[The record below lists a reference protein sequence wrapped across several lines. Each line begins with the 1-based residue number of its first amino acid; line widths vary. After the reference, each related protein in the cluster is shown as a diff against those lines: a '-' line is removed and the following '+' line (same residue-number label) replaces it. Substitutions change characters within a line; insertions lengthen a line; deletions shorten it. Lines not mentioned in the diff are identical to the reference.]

1 MSAMSCL
8 VEIRENRISA
18 VDKIPPLWFKLLSFN
33 ARKNI
38 SSAAFVMRLR
48 WEKFSDNSFVLLRGK
63 KCINYPWRNEASLL
77 WAFSF
82 LAAKSLYEKIPM
94 YKSYINAMQISSTVA
109 NLTVS
114 RFSSPAT
121 AVTKTDRHGG
131 AEGARGLPLLNI
143 HTFAISLNKLFYFVP
158 CFLARKRVLNE
169 ISFLWTQI
177 LATLARSCVCM
188 CAIHINHHVK
198 RRKQEIM
205 PQKLLS
211 TLFLTKRSS
220 YFLRMEMKCEA
231 EGSKWKGLSRCYAW
245 LSVEILLHN
254 HKLVYVK
261 TFLIAGKKHTK
272 SEQKYSTENSC
283 IWSKVF

>member
-33 ARKNI
+33 VRKNI

-131 AEGARGLPLLNI
+131 SWGRSRTSPIEYSYIHYQFEQIILFCAMFSRKKKSVKWDFLFVNADFGNSRSKLCMYVRYSYKSSCEKAEAGNHASK
-143 HTFAISLNKLFYFVP
+143 TFVN
-158 CFLARKRVLNE
+158 
-169 ISFLWTQI
+169 
-177 LATLARSCVCM
+177 
-188 CAIHINHHVK
+188 
-198 RRKQEIM
+198 
-205 PQKLLS
+205 
-211 TLFLTKRSS
+211 TLFDETVQLFSENGNEMRSWR
-220 YFLRMEMKCEA
+220 F
-231 EGSKWKGLSRCYAW
+231 
-245 LSVEILLHN
+245 
-254 HKLVYVK
+254 
-261 TFLIAGKKHTK
+261 
-272 SEQKYSTENSC
+272 
-283 IWSKVF
+283 